1 MIPSFFTTLEAIS
14 LAPGGKDDRDGTP
27 GQDPD
32 GAREREF
39 MTPRDEVA
47 ETPARIWSE
56 APGVADMGEGDNFF
70 HIGGHS
76 PLATRVV
83 SRMRSQED
91 RDEKGELPPER
102 FIPPASTA

>member
-1 MIPSFFTTLEAIS
+1 MLFSGDLSRASERE
-14 LAPGGKDDRDGTP
+14 GGKDDRDALP

-39 MTPRDEVA
+39 TTPRNEVE

-56 APGVADMGEGDNFF
+56 APGVADMGEGENFF
-70 HIGGHS
+70 HIGGYS
-76 PLATRVV
+76 PLATQVF
-83 SRMRSQED
+83 SKMQSQED
-91 RDEKGELPPER
+91 RDEKGELPSES